1 MNTLKAIQT
10 SFPPPNQSFA
20 HGKITASRRQRLIL
34 CFCNSKEAGSG
45 SSSPSEGDK
54 RKQELLARIAML
66 QAQKV
71 RLTDFLDE
79 RSAYLTQFAED
90 ATAEFDKI
98 GENALKEL
106 DEASSRIMENLEN
119 RMQAF
124 EETAEISKQEIE
136 KNERILED
144 FEDKIE
150 RDRNEGLFFKNLR
163 EKAPP
168 GKAEAEAKLE
178 GQKIR
183 EVTKESAGS
192 KIRRN
197 IYLAL
202 MSLLLVTIGNAV
214 LATPEVEWRKV
225 AALGLIFFGLLA
237 QYIYEQSLSSTTEK
251 TDKNKE

>member
-10 SFPPPNQSFA
+10 SFPLPNQSFA
-20 HGKITASRRQRLIL
+20 HGKKTASRQRLIL
-34 CFCNSKEAGSG
+34 CLCSSKEAGSG

-79 RSAYLTQFAED
+79 RSAFLTQFAED
-90 ATAEFDKI
+90 ANAELDKI

-106 DEASSRIMENLEN
+106 DEASARIMENLEN

-124 EETAEISKQEIE
+124 EETAENSRQEIE
-136 KNERILED
+136 KNERILEE

-163 EKAPP
+163 EKAPR
-168 GKAEAEAKLE
+168 GKAEAMSER
-178 GQKIR
+178 QKIR

-197 IYLAL
+197 VYLVL
-202 MSLLLVTIGNAV
+202 MSLLLVTIGNAI
-214 LATPEVEWRKV
+214 LTTPEVEWRKI

-237 QYIYEQSLSSTTEK
+237 QFIYEQSLSSTTEK
-251 TDKNKE
+251 TDKKNE